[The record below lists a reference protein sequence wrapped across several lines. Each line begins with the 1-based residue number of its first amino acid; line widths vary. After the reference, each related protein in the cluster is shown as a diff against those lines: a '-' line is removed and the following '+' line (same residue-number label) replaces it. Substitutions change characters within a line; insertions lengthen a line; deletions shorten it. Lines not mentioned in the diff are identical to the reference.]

1 MKKLSVKG
9 LAIGLGATWA
19 ICMLFAGWASI
30 FGWCTKFVE
39 VMGSI
44 YIGFKPTFAG
54 AIIGAIWGFFD
65 AGIGGLIIA
74 VIYNAVA
81 KKK

>member
-1 MKKLSVKG
+1 MKKVNVKG
-9 LAIGLGATWA
+9 LAIALGATWA
-19 ICMLFAGWASI
+19 ICMLFAGWAST

-44 YIGFKPTFAG
+44 YIGFKPTFWG